1 MVSHRTS
8 RELNPEDF
16 LEPAAEEETEERD
29 PIIDIFRKVDTV
41 HDEASEDG
49 DGIATPRAATLT
61 VAAED
66 EQWDGTEQE
75 GGQEG
80 NEGNSGEQS
89 TEDTERGPEA
99 AETMEVLDDPVR
111 MYLREIGR
119 VRLLTS
125 ADERK
130 LARQLEG
137 GKHLQG
143 VKAELKEELADDA
156 KAWQITG
163 KLLDRISGAEP
174 LITAMARDFQSRH
187 DAALSELLE
196 TPELRS
202 VLARRRPEVDSA
214 DDANLDADESRVYSP
229 SVDDANGEQPVQSPE
244 DVADPTVAEILEDSR
259 VEDSV
264 KEALKQVQESEE
276 EVLPAGAR
284 LSDIWN
290 NPEVD
295 EAIKAGLREVYDVS
309 ASDREDDAIAAPE
322 NGVREAG
329 YEDAME
335 ASSEPFNPSL
345 SEILEMPELREA
357 LTPELRQAIKQDV
370 LPFNPDLTQL
380 LENRGHW
387 SSANPNLLPDN
398 PALSQIMANNRLR
411 DSIDAEVSQEML
423 ARLAEDMEEE
433 TDDVYRKVLDLSLSS
448 WVIAQHTV
456 DALRD
461 AQLTELGSAL
471 GNPEHLARLQR
482 LEPLLRQHYGRVEAD
497 SDKAQSHLTEANL
510 RLVVSVAK
518 KYIGRGM
525 ALLDM
530 IQEGNIGLIRAVEKF
545 DYRKG
550 YKFSTYATWWIRQAI
565 TRSIADQA
573 RTIRIPVHMV
583 ETINKLMRQHRRLLQ
598 EYGREPT
605 PEEIGQ
611 AMEIGP
617 EKVEEILKISQE
629 PVSLETP
636 IGEEEDSH
644 LGDFIEDR
652 NAPAPADAA
661 SFQLLKEQVD
671 EVLHTLTERE
681 ARVLVLR
688 FGLEDGRSRTLEEV
702 GREFGVT
709 RERIRQIEA
718 KALRKLRHPTRSRK
732 LRDFLE

>member
-1 MVSHRTS
+1 MVSHRAS

-16 LEPAAEEETEERD
+16 LEPAAEEETQERD
-29 PIIDIFRKVDTV
+29 PIIDIFRKVDAV
-41 HDEASEDG
+41 SDDASEDG
-49 DGIATPRAATLT
+49 DGIAAPRAATLT
-61 VAAED
+61 VPAEE
-66 EQWDGTEQE
+66 EQWDGTETE
-75 GGQEG
+75 GGQESS
-80 NEGNSGEQS
+80 EGNSGESS

-143 VKAELKEELADDA
+143 VKAELVEELADDP

-174 LITAMARDFQSRH
+174 LIMAMARDFQSRH
-187 DAALSELLE
+187 DAAISELLE
-196 TPELRS
+196 TPELQA
-202 VLARRRPEVDSA
+202 VLVRHRPSA
-214 DDANLDADESRVYSP
+214 SSASENGSAAEEPEASAPESNPTLEEILDNPLLDDA
-229 SVDDANGEQPVQSPE
+229 
-244 DVADPTVAEILEDSR
+244 
-259 VEDSV
+259 V
-264 KEALKQVQESEE
+264 KAALRQVQESEE
-276 EVLPAGAR
+276 EVLPADAR
-284 LSDIWN
+284 LFDIWN
-290 NPEVD
+290 HPEID
-295 EAIKAGLREVYDVS
+295 EAIKSALHEIYDNPTVEDGG
-309 ASDREDDAIAAPE
+309 SDEAA
-322 NGVREAG
+322 
-329 YEDAME
+329 
-335 ASSEPFNPSL
+335 EPFNPSL
-345 SEILEMPELREA
+345 SEILDLPELREA

-370 LPFNPDLTQL
+370 LPFNPDLNQM
-380 LENRGHW
+380 LENQGHW
-387 SSANPNLLPDN
+387 SSANPNLLPVN

-423 ARLAEDMEEE
+423 ARLAEDLEEE
-433 TDDVYRKVLDLSLSS
+433 TDDIYRKVLDLSLSS

-456 DALRD
+456 DALKD

-482 LEPLLRQHYGRVEAD
+482 LEPLLRQHYGRVAAD
-497 SDKAQSHLTEANL
+497 SDRAQSHLTEANL